1 MTCDEKSSS
10 AILPAWP
17 AIRRP
22 PTFPPGLG
30 VVITLRRL
38 LCPVDF
44 SEDSRRA
51 LEYAAAL
58 AERRGLELSVLY
70 VEADG
75 EARSQTDVLRRLE
88 DELRAFVAATKNAH
102 GTIHVGCVGP
112 CGSSILIRQQLSG
125 RISS

>member
-1 MTCDEKSSS
+1 M
-10 AILPAWP
+10 
-17 AIRRP
+17 
-22 PTFPPGLG
+22 
-30 VVITLRRL
+30 ITLRRL

-70 VEADG
+70 VEAHG
-75 EARSQTDVLRRLE
+75 EAGSQTDVLRRLE

-102 GTIHVGCVGP
+102 GTIHVGSVFGP
-112 CGSSILIRQQLSG
+112 RFEASSIRQQLSG